1 MILTKLHP
9 AWLLGTVFLL
19 AIFRFVPHPPNATP
33 IIAMALFAG
42 AVFSKRIYAYLVPLA
57 AMLFSD
63 LVLGFH
69 STILYVYIAVIAAV
83 LLGST
88 LKKISVFRLGIIT
101 ITASFIFYLITNF
114 GAWLHHDMY
123 SQNWLGLIQ
132 AYIAGLPFFRNSIIA
147 NLMFTY
153 LTFYGLAWLENEFSF
168 PRIAQH

>member
-1 MILTKLHP
+1 
-9 AWLLGTVFLL
+9 
-19 AIFRFVPHPPNATP
+19 
-33 IIAMALFAG
+33 
-42 AVFSKRIYAYLVPLA
+42 
-57 AMLFSD
+57 MLFSD

-123 SQNWLGLIQ
+123 SQNWSGLIQ

-153 LTFYGLAWLENEFSF
+153 LTFYDLAWLENEFSF